1 MGINVADAGKNEC
14 DQRIGPVTRSS
25 MEELD
30 DWMVDTSAVEV
41 STTETRRLSVYP
53 LEQLIRSDEKKDLLL
68 MFKLYIEFNCV
79 KNKVELYSTHLI
91 SLSNKK

>member
-1 MGINVADAGKNEC
+1 MLKKNEC

-25 MEELD
+25 VEELD

-53 LEQLIRSDEKKDLLL
+53 LEQLIRCDKKKDLLL
-68 MFKLYIEFNCV
+68 LVAEQKDEQILGGLAKSIDLVQNNTWV
-79 KNKVELYSTHLI
+79 TI
-91 SLSNKK
+91 SG